1 MYGEHNFVIKLLLSY
16 GKELSLRLF
25 LNWTHFNNKQLKT
38 SIMYYNQKTGANW
51 LQCMGTFC
59 VKCSRVLTECVTIS
73 QKGGKA
79 FI

>member
-1 MYGEHNFVIKLLLSY
+1 MNYIL
-16 GKELSLRLF
+16 
-25 LNWTHFNNKQLKT
+25 
-38 SIMYYNQKTGANW
+38 KTGANW